1 MELTSNKT
9 IAKNTLMLYGRSL
22 LLMFIGLYT
31 SRVILRNL
39 GVTDYGIYNAVGG
52 IVGMFGFIS
61 GSLGN
66 ATSRFITIAIGR
78 EDQEYTNKT
87 FGNIKLIYYGLCVAI
102 LILGETIGL
111 WFLYNKMTIPQDRMD
126 AAFWV
131 YQYSIL
137 STILG
142 FICVPYNSAIIAH
155 ERMSAFAYIS
165 LLDATLKL
173 LICYLLSI
181 SPYDRLVTYASL
193 IFCVEIMDRIIYA
206 VYCNRHFEEVKAK
219 ACLYRE
225 QFKEIA
231 SMSGWVLLSNLC
243 WIQNTQGITILQN
256 SFFGPVVNA
265 ASGIAMQVQG
275 VIKQFVTNFQTAINP
290 QITKSYARKDYR
302 RMGELLRLSSKYS
315 FFLLFSMSIPVFI
328 EAPIILRLWLVKVPN
343 YTVVFLRIILIYTL
357 IGTLSNPL
365 WTSVLAT
372 GNLKKYQLYDST
384 IQILT
389 LPIAYLSYKIW
400 QAPAYFV
407 YLLLLLFC
415 IIGQFTR
422 VWLVLPMI
430 KQSYYKYIVNV
441 IFPIIAVSCISPI
454 LPALI
459 ELYFIGS
466 QIVKLILVIVVSV
479 LSSCLIIWLIGFNRE
494 ERSTVKT
501 YCKTLL
507 QKLKV

>member
-1 MELTSNKT
+1 
-9 IAKNTLMLYGRSL
+9 MLYGRSL

-193 IFCVEIMDRIIYA
+193 IFCVEIMDRIIK
-206 VYCNRHFEEVKAK
+206 VE
-219 ACLYRE
+219 
-225 QFKEIA
+225 
-231 SMSGWVLLSNLC
+231 SM
-243 WIQNTQGITILQN
+243 I
-256 SFFGPVVNA
+256 
-265 ASGIAMQVQG
+265 M
-275 VIKQFVTNFQTAINP
+275 
-290 QITKSYARKDYR
+290 
-302 RMGELLRLSSKYS
+302 
-315 FFLLFSMSIPVFI
+315 
-328 EAPIILRLWLVKVPN
+328 
-343 YTVVFLRIILIYTL
+343 
-357 IGTLSNPL
+357 
-365 WTSVLAT
+365 TS
-372 GNLKKYQLYDST
+372 
-384 IQILT
+384 
-389 LPIAYLSYKIW
+389 
-400 QAPAYFV
+400 
-407 YLLLLLFC
+407 
-415 IIGQFTR
+415 
-422 VWLVLPMI
+422 
-430 KQSYYKYIVNV
+430 
-441 IFPIIAVSCISPI
+441 
-454 LPALI
+454 
-459 ELYFIGS
+459 E
-466 QIVKLILVIVVSV
+466 
-479 LSSCLIIWLIGFNRE
+479 
-494 ERSTVKT
+494 
-501 YCKTLL
+501 
-507 QKLKV
+507 